1 MSTIYLMR
9 VKSFGLIMA
18 ILAIV
23 ASQAFAADTTVRRA
37 SDPGPYVENDSFTPE
52 ERNLYNLR
60 NDPVGTAGAYNS
72 AVISSDAL
80 TLPGVSPVTTTVQ
93 PRAAVTVPASTNIPP
108 RRASE
113 PGPYVDNDS
122 FTPVERDAYNIRND
136 PSTTIPGVTVA
147 PIQSTTLTNPI
158 TMYPTSARAYPATP
172 VYGSGRVYPA
182 TPVYGSAPVYYNQTM
197 PYYSM
202 GYSSM
207 AAYSGL
213 PRRASDPVPY
223 PDNDSFTSFEKDIYN
238 LRR

>member
-9 VKSFGLIMA
+9 LKSFGLIMA

-23 ASQAFAADTTVRRA
+23 ASQAFAAENVVRRA

-52 ERNLYNLR
+52 ERQLYQVR
-60 NDPVGTAGAYNS
+60 NDPVGTAGAFNS

-80 TLPGVSPVTTTVQ
+80 TLPAVAPVTTIQ
-93 PRAAVTVPASTNIPP
+93 PSAAVTVPVSTNVPP

-122 FTPVERDAYNIRND
+122 FTPLERDAYNIRND
-136 PSTTIPGVTVA
+136 PNTTIPGVTIA
-147 PIQSTTLTNPI
+147 PVQSSTMTNPVVV
-158 TMYPTSARAYPATP
+158 YPTAA
-172 VYGSGRVYPA
+172 RVYPA
-182 TPVYGSAPVYYNQTM
+182 APVYASTPVYYNQVM
-197 PYYSM
+197 PSYSM

-223 PDNDSFTSFEKDIYN
+223 PENDSFTSFEKDIYN